1 MKLQEEITRILEVMG
16 VLSEQSI
23 SLPKIISGSF
33 TSYDAD
39 SAHKF
44 NNLEKELEVVLTDA
58 YNSGYNPK
66 ITNISV
72 SIKKNNN
79 TFTTTYRLT
88 VDNSNDGRSWM
99 GFTTRGSIGSD
110 YENRADGQINGQ
122 GDKNGKSLV
131 EKLKSI
137 GAGEIEYIAGTP
149 IIDRT
154 VPFKQYFVQFT
165 KPNKYPPH
173 ATNQNKS
180 QQSNP
185 QVAQV
190 KNIPQ
195 STQENKETVISDNN
209 FESFISKIS
218 NQTENTSVDSKSVQ
232 LTIDTKSDNYKLSFK
247 PGSTKV
253 KKLVLA
259 INITNDK
266 KRGSFPSK
274 EKYMKDYPDSSVI
287 YQGTFDGN
295 TRDFALIG
303 IKW

>member
-88 VDNSNDGRSWM
+88 VDNSNDGRAWM

-137 GAGEIEYIAGTP
+137 GAGEIEYIPGTP

-173 ATNQNKS
+173 TTNQNKS
-180 QQSNP
+180 QQTNP

-190 KNIPQ
+190 KNIT
-195 STQENKETVISDNN
+195 SNDLNSFLTNIKT
-209 FESFISKIS
+209 ES
-218 NQTENTSVDSKSVQ
+218 QNTSIDPNSVS
-232 LTIDTKSDNYKLSFK
+232 LTLDTKTNKYGLSYK
-247 PGSTKV
+247 PGRIKV
-253 KKLVLA
+253 MKLVLV
-259 INITNDK
+259 INLPTDK
-266 KRGSFPSK
+266 QNGVFPSRDNVLSKNTGSEVVK
-274 EKYMKDYPDSSVI
+274 E
-287 YQGTFDGN
+287 GTFDNGS
-295 TRDFALIG
+295 RDYALIA
-303 IKW
+303 IK

>member
-44 NNLEKELEVVLTDA
+44 NNLEKELEVVLKDA

-79 TFTTTYRLT
+79 TFITTYKLT
-88 VDNSNDGRSWM
+88 VDNSNDGLAWM

-165 KPNKYPPH
+165 KPNQYPPH
-173 ATNQNKS
+173 TTNQNKP
-180 QQSNP
+180 QQNNL
-185 QVAQV
+185 QTNQV
-190 KNIPQ
+190 KNIT
-195 STQENKETVISDNN
+195 SNDLNSFLTNIKT
-209 FESFISKIS
+209 ES
-218 NQTENTSVDSKSVQ
+218 QNTSIDPNSVS
-232 LTIDTKSDNYKLSFK
+232 LTLDTKTNKYGLSYKA
-247 PGSTKV
+247 GRIKV
-253 KKLVLA
+253 MKLVLV
-259 INITNDK
+259 INLPTDK
-266 KRGSFPSK
+266 QNGVFPSRDNVLSKNTGSEVVK
-274 EKYMKDYPDSSVI
+274 E
-287 YQGTFDGN
+287 GTFDNGS
-295 TRDFALIG
+295 RDYALIA
-303 IKW
+303 IK